1 MYVQKK
7 ISHVK
12 MSKLLFYFID
22 IEQCRIVQYLLLQVP
37 PQYSFHIC
45 NANITV
51 LLSIQAELNVSIKNE
66 HALKKTS
73 I

>member
-22 IEQCRIVQYLLLQVP
+22 NEQCRILQYLLL
-37 PQYSFHIC
+37 
-45 NANITV
+45 
-51 LLSIQAELNVSIKNE
+51 
-66 HALKKTS
+66 
-73 I
+73 